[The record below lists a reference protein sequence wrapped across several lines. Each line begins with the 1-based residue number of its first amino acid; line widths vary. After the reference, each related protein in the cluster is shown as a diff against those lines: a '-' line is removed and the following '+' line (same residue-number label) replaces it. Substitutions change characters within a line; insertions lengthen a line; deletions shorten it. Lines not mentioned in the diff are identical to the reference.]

1 MFLNV
6 SIKTVFRICF
16 YLILIA
22 VCIWSW
28 IKFLRVPTAFEEKV
42 VHNRARLPSFTLCP
56 MQPDDPS
63 RNKPIETFEDIEN
76 GIENGRNKYTIRYEE
91 YKSYEEMKTV
101 EIKYTNTSYG
111 VWYFVPKIG
120 MMSPFETVICLIWTP
135 SRDFKLKPDWVFR
148 VS

>member
-42 VHNRARLPSFTLCP
+42 VHNRARQPSFTLCP

-76 GIENGRNKYTIRYEE
+76 AIENGRNKYTIRYEE
-91 YKSYEEMKTV
+91 YKPYEEMKMV

-120 MMSPFETVICLIWTP
+120 MMSPFETVICLIWTSP
-135 SRDFKLKPDWVFR
+135 TSKPRDKEWTQS